1 MKHTSKETKTKE
13 SPMFIQ
19 MSIYAAIL

>member
-13 SPMFIQ
+13 APMFIQ
-19 MSIYAAIL
+19 MSIYA